1 MGRGYIFCATC
12 CSTCWSPSDAVLLL
26 RRTFA
31 IKGMAIVNTL
41 WSALSIMTVAGV
53 GYFYFDEPLTRW
65 EIIAVGLATVAA
77 AIMAR

>member
-1 MGRGYIFCATC
+1 
-12 CSTCWSPSDAVLLL
+12 
-26 RRTFA
+26 
-31 IKGMAIVNTL
+31 
-41 WSALSIMTVAGV
+41 MTVAGV